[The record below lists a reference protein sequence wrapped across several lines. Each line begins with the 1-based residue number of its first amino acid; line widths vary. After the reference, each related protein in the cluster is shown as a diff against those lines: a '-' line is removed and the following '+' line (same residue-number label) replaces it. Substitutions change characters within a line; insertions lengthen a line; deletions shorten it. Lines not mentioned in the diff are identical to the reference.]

1 MHTSTHTNT
10 HAGAFVQ
17 KTVSGGGMLGGPRRV
32 DKHIVRAN
40 GATVDKHRVSVC
52 VCVCVRERE
61 RESVLCV
68 HACMSTCVNVDMCL
82 CVNVRKYERTCACV
96 NACMYVCV

>member
-52 VCVCVRERE
+52 VCVCV
-61 RESVLCV
+61 
-68 HACMSTCVNVDMCL
+68 
-82 CVNVRKYERTCACV
+82 
-96 NACMYVCV
+96 